1 MTALPA
7 RLDLDDQP
15 PTLPAHVD
23 ANPVLS
29 RWVRVRPDGVIEVQI
44 GKVELGQGIVTALS
58 QVAADGLAVRP
69 DQVRMVAAS
78 TDGPDQGLTSGSM
91 STTHT
96 RPALDVVCGNVR
108 ALFIEA
114 AARRWGISPD
124 EVEVEDGVFRR
135 GPDGRA
141 GPEAD
146 LTYGALSP
154 DVDLDVKADP
164 ILTVAPV
171 RTRSVGLSVPRI
183 DLRDKITGR
192 PAFIHDLRL
201 PGMMFGRVVRTPS
214 PGARLTSVDLTVI
227 DGLGARAV
235 RDGSFL
241 GVVSSS
247 EDEAVRAAELVRAA
261 ARWDEQDGL
270 PDEDDLDTYL
280 RTGPHDDVP
289 LVADADP
296 TAAELPEGVATV
308 RASYSKPFTA
318 HASIAPSAAAARW
331 EDDGSLSVWSHSQGI
346 FRLRDAI
353 AQVVGLDPHVVRVM
367 HVQGAGCYG
376 HNPADDVALDA
387 VLLARAVPGTPVL
400 TQWTRQDELA
410 WDPMGSAMTCDAAAA
425 VTPDGDVLT
434 WDYDVWSQGHTARPM
449 RQGQP
454 SLLAAGDLA
463 APWPP
468 VPAVDPGPAAGGGT
482 TRNAV
487 PIYGVGRR
495 RVTGHRLLR
504 APLRS
509 SALRALGAYFNVF
522 AIESLMDEIALATG
536 QDPLELRLRH
546 LDDER
551 AREVLLRATAA
562 AGWGSPTPEG
572 VGRGIGFAR
581 YKGKSAYCAVV
592 AEVEAR
598 NEVRVRRLTVAADIG
613 DVVNPDGARNQLEG
627 GAIQATS
634 WTTKERVRF
643 DRRHV
648 TSQDWESYPIL
659 RFSEVPEVQ
668 VDLVD
673 RPGSPSLGSGE
684 AAQGPTAGAIANAVA
699 AALGV
704 RVRRLPITTEAV
716 IRAIESTEL

>member
-1 MTALPA
+1 MSVRGPGLELHDPPPSLPS
-7 RLDLDDQP
+7 
-15 PTLPAHVD
+15 HVD
-23 ANPVLS
+23 ANPILS
-29 RWVRVRPDGVIEVQI
+29 RWVTVRPDDVIEVQV

-91 STTHT
+91 STAQT
-96 RPALDVVCGNVR
+96 RPALDLVCGNVR
-108 ALFIEA
+108 ALFIDA
-114 AARRWGISPD
+114 AARRWGLTPD
-124 EVEVEDGVFRR
+124 DVDVDEGVFRSR
-135 GPDGRA
+135 PGAGPGPDA
-141 GPEAD
+141 G
-146 LTYGALSP
+146 LTYGALAS

-164 ILTVAPV
+164 TLLVAPA
-171 RTRSVGLSVPRI
+171 RTRSVGRDVPRI
-183 DLRDKITGR
+183 DLRDKVTGR
-192 PAFIHDLRL
+192 PAYLQDLRL
-201 PGMMFGRVVRTPS
+201 PGMRFGRVVRPPS
-214 PGARLTSVDLTVI
+214 PGARVTSVDPAVVDDLGVTV
-227 DGLGARAV
+227 V

-241 GVVSSS
+241 GVVAPT
-247 EDEAVRAAELVRAA
+247 EDEAVSAAEVLRGATA
-261 ARWDEQDGL
+261 WDEPADL
-270 PDEDDLDTYL
+270 PDDNQLDRYL
-280 RTGPHDDVP
+280 RAGPHEDVVLLDD
-289 LVADADP
+289 DP
-296 TAAELPEGVATV
+296 TLAGMPEDAVTV

-318 HASIAPSAAAARW
+318 HASIAPSCAAARW

-353 AQVVGLDPHVVRVM
+353 AQVVQLDPHAVRVE
-367 HVQGAGCYG
+367 HVPGAGCYG

-387 VLLARAVPGTPVL
+387 VLLARAVPGSAVL

-410 WDPMGSAMTCDAAAA
+410 WDPLGSAMTCDAAAT
-425 VTPDGDVLT
+425 VTPAGELLS
-434 WDYDVWSQGHTARPM
+434 WDYEVWSQGHTARPM

-463 APWPP
+463 EPWPML
-468 VPAVDPGPAAGGGT
+468 PAVDPGPAAGGGT

-487 PIYGVGRR
+487 PIYSVGRR

-504 APLRS
+504 APIRS

-522 AIESLMDEIALATG
+522 AIESLMDELALATG

-562 AGWGSPTPEG
+562 AGWGSPIPDGT
-572 VGRGIGFAR
+572 GRGIGFAR
-581 YKGKSAYCAVV
+581 YKGKGAYCAVV
-592 AEVEAR
+592 AEVEAVDA
-598 NEVRVRRLTVAADIG
+598 VRVRRLTVAADIG
-613 DVVNPDGARNQLEG
+613 AVVNPDGARNQLEG

-634 WTTKERVRF
+634 WTLKERVRF
-643 DRRHV
+643 DRRHI

-668 VDLVD
+668 VELVD

-704 RVRRLPITTEAV
+704 RVRRLPITPAAV
-716 IRAIESTEL
+716 ITAIESTEG